1 MAPSMLR
8 TRRYLGSNWK
18 WFSFLE
24 IEIME
29 ILLVLTGF
37 TLGSA
42 FGCGVT
48 LWAMMDRENKARR
61 ASPESMAMQ
70 EAYRD

>member
-1 MAPSMLR
+1 MQR
-8 TRRYLGSNWK
+8 TQRYLGSNWK
-18 WFSFLE
+18 FLTFLE
-24 IEIME
+24 IETME
-29 ILLVLTGF
+29 ILLLCFFVGGF

-42 FGCGVT
+42 FGCGAT
-48 LWAMMDRENKARR
+48 LWGMMDRANKARK

>member
-1 MAPSMLR
+1 M
-8 TRRYLGSNWK
+8 T
-18 WFSFLE
+18 
-24 IEIME
+24 
-29 ILLVLTGF
+29 ILLLCFIVGGF

-48 LWAMMDRENKARR
+48 LWAAMDRANKTRK

>member
-1 MAPSMLR
+1 
-8 TRRYLGSNWK
+8 
-18 WFSFLE
+18 
-24 IEIME
+24 ME
-29 ILLVLTGF
+29 ILLLCFFVGGF

-48 LWAMMDRENKARR
+48 LWGMMDRANKARKPT
-61 ASPESMAMQ
+61 PELMATMQ

>member
-1 MAPSMLR
+1 MQRM
-8 TRRYLGSNWK
+8 RRYLGSNWK
-18 WFSFLE
+18 FLTFLE
-24 IEIME
+24 IEMME

-42 FGCGVT
+42 FGFGWT
-48 LWAMMDRENKARR
+48 LWAMMDRENKARKD
-61 ASPESMAMQ
+61 SPESMAMQ

>member
-1 MAPSMLR
+1 M
-8 TRRYLGSNWK
+8 
-18 WFSFLE
+18 
-24 IEIME
+24 ME

-42 FGCGVT
+42 FGFGWT
-48 LWAMMDRENKARR
+48 LWAMMDRENKARKD
-61 ASPESMAMQ
+61 SPESMAMQ

>member
-1 MAPSMLR
+1 
-8 TRRYLGSNWK
+8 
-18 WFSFLE
+18 
-24 IEIME
+24 ME
-29 ILLVLTGF
+29 ILLLCFFVGGF

-48 LWAMMDRENKARR
+48 LWAMMGRDNRARK

-70 EAYRD
+70 GAYRD